1 MTNEFDST
9 LKEKLISFA
18 IIIEKELG
26 LTFRSEQKLYDLYSK
41 LFNLSSSIDNQEKII
56 SIIDII
62 NLKREIPKDL
72 LTPIANILTINETY
86 FFRESNIYPL
96 LKSHIDK
103 IVNLENVRDI
113 KIWSAG
119 CSSGEEPYS
128 IAIFIKENY
137 PQDIVN
143 RVKIIASDISEKA
156 LQKAANGVFSKWSF
170 RDVKPHII
178 NRYFNQSNG
187 EYIILESIKE
197 MVVFKNFNL
206 ITNSYPDY
214 GKGLF
219 DLDIILC
226 RNVLM
231 YFSEESIGQI
241 STKFFNSLLSN
252 GILITSAVE
261 MNDLIFKN
269 FVREVYG
276 ECIFYRKAPDNPI
289 LDKKGF
295 QNLKNKPSIGKIE
308 KRKKQDIISTSI
320 IKKDSIDILPKQ
332 HLTKSIDYIRELAN
346 RGDLN
351 LATRELNILIENGSS
366 ESIIYYLYALVLS
379 EKKETSKAL
388 NMCQKALYLD
398 SQNLE
403 AMILSGFLY
412 MESNQKE
419 KAIKSFQTSL
429 KIMEKTP
436 DNELNS
442 LFEEGINGS
451 RLKEIIES
459 LYIDLDS
466 NSNG

>member
-1 MTNEFDST
+1 MINEFDST

-26 LTFRSEQKLYDLYSK
+26 LSFRSEQKLYDLYGK
-41 LFNLSSSIDNQEKII
+41 LFDIISSTNTKEKVI
-56 SIIDII
+56 SIIDSI

-96 LKSHIDK
+96 LKSYIDK
-103 IVNLENVRDI
+103 IVSLESVRDI

-137 PQDIVN
+137 PKDIVS

-156 LQKAANGVFSKWSF
+156 LQKATKGVFSKWSF
-170 RDVKPHII
+170 RDVKTGII
-178 NRYFNQSNG
+178 DKYFQQNNG
-187 EYIILESIKE
+187 EFHILDSVKE
-197 MVVFKNFNL
+197 MVVFKNLNL
-206 ITNSYPDY
+206 ISNNYPDY

-219 DLDIILC
+219 DLDVILC

-231 YFSEESIGQI
+231 YFSEESIGHI
-241 STKFFNSLLSN
+241 SNKFFNSLLSN

-269 FVREVYG
+269 FIREIYG
-276 ECIFYRKAPDNPI
+276 ECIFYRKVTNNTQ
-289 LDKKGF
+289 LDKKESS
-295 QNLKNKPSIGKIE
+295 NSKNKSSIVKIE
-308 KRKKQDIISTSI
+308 KRKKQEIISNST
-320 IKKDSIDILPKQ
+320 IKKTSIDIPPKE

-346 RGDLN
+346 RGELDL
-351 LATRELNILIENGSS
+351 AVRELNILIENGRS

-412 MESNQKE
+412 MECNQKE

-429 KIMEKTP
+429 KIMEKSS
-436 DNELNS
+436 DKELNT

-466 NSNG
+466 NG